1 MKTLK
6 FKPIT
11 RKHFE
16 KLVKVIMEEFPATDV
31 QRNTPTKHVV
41 WNMDFIVRASVA
53 FVIHSDGETDL
64 MIGIPGNIGYVWAH
78 THKEFRRVRKQLIA
92 ACRKYR

>member
-16 KLVKVIMEEFPATDV
+16 KLVKVIMKEFPVTDIKSNTATEY
-31 QRNTPTKHVV
+31 RV
-41 WNMDFIVRASVA
+41 WNMDFIVRASVKFFIDA
-53 FVIHSDGETDL
+53 DGETSIMVGL
-64 MIGIPGNIGYVWAH
+64 PGD
-78 THKEFRRVRKQLIA
+78 THYKHIDTVNNFKPIKKQLIA